1 MVDIANQQSFPR
13 ETSDRMPT
21 AQRGKRPAAGTLW
34 EKVPGKHIFE
44 NEMQMNRRLLWPSR
58 IEKSPRIM
66 LSNIEKSL
74 LTRNHSGAA
83 VEQLLTL
90 LSR

>member
-1 MVDIANQQSFPR
+1 MVDKSNQQSVPR

-44 NEMQMNRRLLWPSR
+44 NAMPIIGNEGETVVAKQD
-58 IEKSPRIM
+58 
-66 LSNIEKSL
+66 
-74 LTRNHSGAA
+74 
-83 VEQLLTL
+83 
-90 LSR
+90 

>member
-1 MVDIANQQSFPR
+1 MVDISNQQSVPR

-44 NEMQMNRRLLWPSR
+44 NAMQIIDN
-58 IEKSPRIM
+58 EGETVVAK
-66 LSNIEKSL
+66 
-74 LTRNHSGAA
+74 
-83 VEQLLTL
+83 QD
-90 LSR
+90 